1 MLNMVSRRR
10 ALATG
15 GVTAAGVIAG
25 LSLPGG
31 SAQAASSQNPT
42 QQQILA
48 AFEAHVQAETVQ
60 RSVSATMATVAANPF
75 WEFEPVGYQ
84 VNGTP
89 GVTEM
94 YARLI
99 ANFFPL
105 FVGATQRGMW
115 LSDNG
120 LVVEDLL
127 TVNLPN
133 GTQLT
138 TPVTSI
144 FVVAGDLIASERVYL
159 GAGVSELVVD
169 SLGPRFADIPGAT
182 VA

>member
-1 MLNMVSRRR
+1 
-10 ALATG
+10 
-15 GVTAAGVIAG
+15 
-25 LSLPGG
+25 
-31 SAQAASSQNPT
+31 
-42 QQQILA
+42 
-48 AFEAHVQAETVQ
+48 
-60 RSVSATMATVAANPF
+60 
-75 WEFEPVGYQ
+75 
-84 VNGTP
+84 
-89 GVTEM
+89 
-94 YARLI
+94 
-99 ANFFPL
+99 
-105 FVGATQRGMW
+105 
-115 LSDNG
+115 
-120 LVVEDLL
+120 VVEDLL